1 MRELL
6 GYRTGSGVGTAQN
19 VSEHL
24 STYWRTKGDLGGAQ
38 ADLSL
43 VITVP
48 RVGIKVNLE
57 EGFSLK

>member
-1 MRELL
+1 MVWVQHRIC
-6 GYRTGSGVGTAQN
+6 QN
-19 VSEHL
+19 IS
-24 STYWRTKGDLGGAQ
+24 WRTKGDLGRAQ

-57 EGFSLK
+57 ESFSLK